1 VAIVTGAARSLPQE
15 SSMANYDVAVITGSL
30 RAESLSRKMGR
41 ALTGLPV
48 TGMNLSILEIG
59 DMPHYNEDLESDPPV
74 AFTRFRA
81 AIAAADA
88 ILFVTPEFN
97 RSMPGVLKN
106 AMDVGSRPWGKSV
119 WNGKPAAVISMSP
132 GSLGGFGA
140 HHHLRQVLVAVNLV
154 TMPHPEAYIGGA
166 AGLFDG
172 GGALVDRATIDFVTG
187 FVGAFRDWIAQQRRG
202 R

>member
-1 VAIVTGAARSLPQE
+1 MP
-15 SSMANYDVAVITGSL
+15 NFDVAVITGSL

-41 ALTGLPV
+41 ALTRLPV
-48 TGMNLSILEIG
+48 QGMNLSILEIG
-59 DMPHYNEDLESDPPV
+59 DMPHYNEDLESNPPD
-74 AFTRFRA
+74 AFTKFRA
-81 AIAAADA
+81 AVAAADA

-97 RSMPGVLKN
+97 RSMPGVMKN

-119 WNGKPAAVISMSP
+119 WNRKPAAVISMSP
-132 GSLGGFGA
+132 GVLGGFGA

-166 AGLFDG
+166 AKLFDSAG
-172 GGALVDRATIDFVTG
+172 EPVDRTTIDFVTT
-187 FVGAFRDWIAQQRRG
+187 FVEAFRDWIETQLRG